1 METEL
6 MEVEEGE
13 KGKGHAIS
21 LIVRESADRELGWYS
36 IETSSPGTSDE
47 RH

>member
-1 METEL
+1 

-21 LIVRESADRELGWYS
+21 LIVRESADQELGWYS